1 MRGLDGELEMLVFV
15 FLDHFWMGF
24 TVRHRT
30 CNSVL
35 YSLVPKVLAPRL
47 VRYCND
53 KQGYNTSGIEICHG
67 TSQDARA
74 FGMGLYRTVLY
85 NRRPS

>member
-15 FLDHFWMGF
+15 FLDYHFWMGF

-35 YSLVPKVLAPRL
+35 YSLAPKVLHP
-47 VRYCND
+47 
-53 KQGYNTSGIEICHG
+53 
-67 TSQDARA
+67 
-74 FGMGLYRTVLY
+74 GLYGPMI
-85 NRRPS
+85 RRAIVHLV